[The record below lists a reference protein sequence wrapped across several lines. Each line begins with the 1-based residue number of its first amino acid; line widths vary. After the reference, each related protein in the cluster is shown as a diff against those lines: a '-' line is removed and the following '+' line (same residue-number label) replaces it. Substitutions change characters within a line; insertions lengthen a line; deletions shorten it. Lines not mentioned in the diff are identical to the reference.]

1 MRAGGDASASP
12 SVGVVATG
20 CTTAVASIFST
31 WMLSS
36 GEERKA
42 LAALGLLSSALRA
55 LCAEA
60 AAEAE
65 ERAMLKLSRTDAA
78 ATESVHA
85 WSGTPARAAIL
96 RRRFVRT
103 AGV

>member
-1 MRAGGDASASP
+1 
-12 SVGVVATG
+12 VV
-20 CTTAVASIFST
+20 SIVST

-36 GEERKA
+36 GVERKA
-42 LAALGLLSSALRA
+42 LAAAGLLSSALRA

-65 ERAMLKLSRTDAA
+65 ERAMEKLSRTDAA
-78 ATESVHA
+78 ETDSVHA
-85 WSGTPARAAIL
+85 CSGTPARAATFW
-96 RRRFVRT
+96 RRLVRT